1 MYATMLMKRL
11 TLRVQQRYEIVFAT
25 AFTLSFLLLH
35 TVIVH
40 AQGNLMIYPK
50 RVVFDGSKRT
60 QDLGLA
66 NTGADTATYQVSF
79 VQVRMKEDGSFENIE
94 QPDSGQ
100 SFASANLRIFPRTV
114 TIAPKESQ
122 AVKLQAINTGSLPPG
137 EYRSHVYFR
146 AVPAPLPAG
155 ETPMRPKDT
164 SNLEVKLVPV
174 FGVTIPVIIRVGADS
189 TLVVISDMD
198 LDFKDPKQPQVMFA
212 LNRSG
217 NMSAYG
223 DLTIDYISPS
233 GQRTRAAAVKG
244 VAVYTPLLKRKVRI
258 DLDNTAKL
266 NYHQGRL
273 EVSYETASG
282 KPVTLAKQ
290 EMFLR

>member
-1 MYATMLMKRL
+1 MLMKPL

-25 AFTLSFLLLH
+25 AFALSLLLS

-40 AQGNLMIYPK
+40 AQGDVMIYPK
-50 RVVFDGSKRT
+50 RVVFDGAKRT

-79 VQVRMKEDGSFENIE
+79 VQIRMKEDGSFENIE

-100 SFASANLRIFPRTV
+100 SFASNNLRIFPRTV

-122 AVKLQAINTGSLPPG
+122 AVKLQVINTGSLPPG

-146 AVPAPLPAG
+146 AVPPPLPAG
-155 ETPMRPKDT
+155 EISPLRPKDT
-164 SNLEVKLVPV
+164 SNLEVKLLPV
-174 FGVTIPVIIRVGADS
+174 FGITIPVIIRVGTDS
-189 TLVVISDMD
+189 TTVAISETDV
-198 LDFKDPKQPQVMFA
+198 DFNNPQQPQLMFS
-212 LNRSG
+212 LERSG

-223 DLTIDYISPS
+223 DLTIDYIAPS

-244 VAVYTPLLKRKVRI
+244 VAVYTPLRKRKVRI
-258 DLDNTAKL
+258 ELDNTEKL

-273 EVSYETASG
+273 EISYETASN
-282 KPVTLAKQ
+282 KPVPLAKQ
-290 EMFLR
+290 ELVLR

>member
-1 MYATMLMKRL
+1 MYATMLMKQL
-11 TLRVQQRYEIVFAT
+11 TRHVQQRYEIVFGT
-25 AFTLSFLLLH
+25 TFTLSLLLC
-35 TVIVH
+35 TIIVQ
-40 AQGNLMIYPK
+40 AQGNVMIYPK

-66 NTGADTATYQVSF
+66 NSGADTATYQVSF
-79 VQVRMKEDGSFENIE
+79 VQIRMREDGSFENIE

-100 SFASANLRIFPRTV
+100 NFASNNLRIFPRTV

-122 AVKLQAINTGSLPPG
+122 AVKLQVINTRSLPPG
-137 EYRSHVYFR
+137 EYRSHIYFR
-146 AVPAPLPAG
+146 AVPPPIPAG
-155 ETPMRPKDT
+155 EISPLRPKDT
-164 SNLEVKLVPV
+164 SRLEVKLVPV
-174 FGVTIPVIIRVGADS
+174 FGVTVPVIIRVGVDS
-189 TLVVISDMD
+189 TTIAISEMDMD
-198 LDFKDPKQPQVMFA
+198 FNDPKQPRVMFA

-233 GQRTRAAAVKG
+233 GQRTRAAEVKG
-244 VAVYTPLLKRKVRI
+244 LAVYTPLLKRKVRI

-266 NYHQGRL
+266 NYHEGRI
-273 EVSYETASG
+273 EVNYETASG

-290 EMFLR
+290 ELVLR